1 MNYFYYGTVYKG
13 DISQDVFGVT
23 MSQEAISPDILLKK
37 ITEIVLKDR
46 EGYILV
52 IKQLNNI

>member
-1 MNYFYYGTVYKG
+1 MNYFYYGTVYKD

-52 IKQLNNI
+52 IKQLNEI